1 MMAWTGD
8 SEEQSDAQ
16 NMPSMQ
22 GYSKRSYLIPLRRLD
37 GIKNTG

>member
-22 GYSKRSYLIPLRRLD
+22 GCSKRFYLTPFRCLD